1 MRVSIHSPKSKNV
14 FGHSAHLIA
23 VFRITVNFIHLAGV
37 ERVKLPSSGLESLI
51 LITVLYPYFYLNNFI
66 LSIIFSFIPGSDIPK
81 SKGVLKNLSSILGG
95 NNFSK
100 SKSSKIIKSLML
112 FSFMK

>member
-1 MRVSIHSPKSKNV
+1 MRVSIKSSKSKNV

-66 LSIIFSFIPGSDIPK
+66 LSIPAAVGERAALRGAGAPRGPPSAALWGPRRNPGRW
-81 SKGVLKNLSSILGG
+81 
-95 NNFSK
+95 
-100 SKSSKIIKSLML
+100 
-112 FSFMK
+112 